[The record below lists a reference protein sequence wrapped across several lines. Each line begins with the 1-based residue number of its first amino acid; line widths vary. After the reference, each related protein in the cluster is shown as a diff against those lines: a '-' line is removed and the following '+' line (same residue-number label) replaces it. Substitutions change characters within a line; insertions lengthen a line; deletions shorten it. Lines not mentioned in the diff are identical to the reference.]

1 MRALLAAFAL
11 LASPL
16 AAQDYSEGSE
26 AKSWNLYAEYP
37 ALFEARVVDVICELS
52 GDCPDNCGGGDRQ
65 LGLLRTA
72 DATLVLATKN
82 NQPAFTG
89 AVVDL
94 LPYCAQDVT
103 VDGLMIDD
111 PDLNANNIYLV
122 QRVKTA
128 DGDWSKASQFTT
140 VWAAKNPDAKGKGQW
155 FRRDPRILAEIARK
169 GYLGLGPET
178 DKAFLDYYFE

>member
-1 MRALLAAFAL
+1 M
-11 LASPL
+11 
-16 AAQDYSEGSE
+16 
-26 AKSWNLYAEYP
+26 
-37 ALFEARVVDVICELS
+37 
-52 GDCPDNCGGGDRQ
+52 
-65 LGLLRTA
+65 
-72 DATLVLATKN
+72 LVLATKN

-111 PDLNANNIYLV
+111 PDLNTNNIYLV

-169 GYLGLGPET
+169 GYLGLGLET